1 MSSNNAASGSNPNGS
16 FTLMN
21 LFGKVTFDG
30 SNFNEWIRNIRMITR
45 YEDKEYVLDKEL
57 KEIDETTATPQEIAD
72 FRAHER
78 DATKVACIMLATMTV
93 ELQKSYDN
101 FYPFETHQDMMER
114 SIRVLIKSGMK

>member
-21 LFGKVTFDG
+21 LCGKVIFDG

-57 KEIDETTATPQEIAD
+57 KEIDETTATP
-72 FRAHER
+72 
-78 DATKVACIMLATMTV
+78 
-93 ELQKSYDN
+93 
-101 FYPFETHQDMMER
+101 
-114 SIRVLIKSGMK
+114 